1 MEFRGTNL
9 VQNALDYCAMG
20 KAAGITRLERKNGAV
35 RWRARWWERGVRRSE
50 LYNTEKGAA
59 AGLRRHLVRLDEV
72 RTGLQPAPQ
81 AASPLF
87 SAFAERWM
95 RKYPQAAGNRERTI
109 GEKQVHLKHHL
120 LPSLGSLGLNE
131 LHGEAITDLFGGL
144 KAKGLSPKSIKNI
157 KATLA
162 KILRTAVEW
171 GELPALPLLP
181 KIKVPDHE
189 WDWLNAEESQRLLDA
204 AIDPGERL
212 LFLFALHTGSRFGEQ
227 RVIEWS
233 DIDWV
238 SRQVIIRRSMP
249 HNTQTKG
256 PTKSGKR
263 REVPI
268 SSTLLTAL
276 EQARRPSGMIF
287 THRADIQKTLSLH
300 ALRERLER
308 ALSKAGLRKISWHD
322 LRHSFAS
329 QLVSAGVS
337 LRQVQTW
344 MGHESIVTTER
355 YVHLA
360 PGGGQAI
367 SALDRVRPADG
378 SQ

>member
-1 MEFRGTNL
+1 MS
-9 VQNALDYCAMG
+9 
-20 KAAGITRLERKNGAV
+20 KAGITKLERKNGAV
-35 RWRARWWERGVRRSE
+35 RWRARWWESGERRSE

-59 AGLRRHLVRLDEV
+59 AGLRRHLVRIDEV
-72 RTGLQPAPQ
+72 KAGLQPAPPVT
-81 AASPLF
+81 SPLF
-87 SAFAERWM
+87 SEFAERWM
-95 RKYPQAAGNRERTI
+95 AKYPAAAGNRERTVS
-109 GEKQVHLKHHL
+109 EKQVHLKHHL
-120 LPSLGSLGLNE
+120 HPLNALRLDE
-131 LHGEAITDLFGGL
+131 LQGEAITSLFGGL
-144 KAKGLSPKSIKNI
+144 TAKGLSPKSIKNI

-204 AIDPGERL
+204 AIDRGERL

-238 SRQVIIRRSMP
+238 SRQIIIRRSMP

-276 EQARRPSGMIF
+276 EQARRPSGIIF
-287 THRADIQKTLSLH
+287 GHRRNGDKVLSLY

-308 ALSKAGLRKISWHD
+308 ALSKAGLRKVSWHD

-329 QLVSAGVS
+329 QLVTAGVS

-367 SALDRVRPADG
+367 SALDR
-378 SQ
+378 